1 MSVWPDTLS
10 LVLLAGGDRRNMSIT
25 FGVGAG
31 SILQATLLANNRAI
45 RIGAIHRLDFHEAV
59 VLTHDKW
66 KFDAGGIPQHSFLL
80 ATARDADRPGD
91 DDEVLLLRVEGTAP
105 LSLESDLLAV
115 REESLR
121 DALSRADDPS
131 PSVVLDHRM
140 DPFTQ
145 NRASF
150 TGLKCRVLGTFYEDV
165 VDGNSQL
172 IFGADVD
179 NFYATS
185 TYRVL
190 KPTGAGLSAIASYLK
205 PDSEPGDLVRLGVV
219 RYSATRRRARAAN
232 QADSAVNVRIQD
244 FIGHKTAL
252 LGMTRSGKSNTAK
265 IIIAK
270 TFIASEQRRTEG
282 KSPIGQ
288 LIFDPQGEYANA
300 NVQDESAIAG
310 LGADHVRIYKFG
322 ADGAESH
329 VRPLAINFF
338 DLNQI
343 GTAQGLISSTLSQQS
358 GSGYVQDFIAT
369 DFTGGN
375 DSQNFSARN
384 HASRGRLG
392 LYATLIRAGFRPP
405 TGFQVNVSMK
415 RQFANE
421 VATAIGAQPFAAAQS
436 GYVNIPA
443 TDVVGAVLKIAELR
457 EDGDLNATEF
467 GRETPWTSTEA
478 MATGRSSSGSGKVR
492 GYLNLIP
499 MRVFH
504 DPAVKDDVAEDIY
517 QELLEGRIIIV
528 DLHIG
533 SEKVI
538 QTMSETIT
546 EHLLERHTG
555 VFTAGH
561 EPGHIQVM
569 LEEAHNLFASDR
581 YKNDADVWV
590 RLAKEAAK
598 LKIGMLYATQEVTGV
613 AHQVKANT
621 ANWVV
626 AHLNNRQELN
636 ELAKFY
642 DFGSYS
648 DAILASEDRG
658 FVRLKTLS
666 SPFIVPVQIERYAQA
681 LIDEAKAVAAGS

>member
-1 MSVWPDTLS
+1 
-10 LVLLAGGDRRNMSIT
+10 MSIS

-31 SILQATLLANNRAI
+31 TLLQQTLLADDRAI
-45 RIGAIHRLDFHEAV
+45 RVGAIHRLDFLEAV

-66 KFDAGGIPQHSFLL
+66 KLDAGGIPRYSFLL
-80 ATARDADRPGD
+80 ATARDAAQPGD

-121 DALSRADDPS
+121 DALSRAEDPS
-131 PSVVLDHRM
+131 PSIVLDRHL
-140 DPFTQ
+140 DPFTR

-150 TGLKCRVLGTFYEDV
+150 TGLKCRVLGTFYEDT
-165 VDGNSQL
+165 VDGQSRL
-172 IFGADVD
+172 VFGADVD

-190 KPTGAGLSAIASYLK
+190 KPLGEGLSAIASYLR
-205 PDSEPGDLVRLGVV
+205 PDSVDGDFVRLGAV
-219 RYSATRRRARAAN
+219 RYSATRRRAQAAG
-232 QADSAVNVRIQD
+232 QDDAAVNVQIQD

-270 TFIASEQRRTEG
+270 TFIASQQRLHQG
-282 KSPIGQ
+282 KTPIGQ

-322 ADGAESH
+322 ADGNEGAH
-329 VRPLAINFF
+329 VKPLAVNFF
-338 DLNQI
+338 DVKQI
-343 GTAQGLISSTLSQQS
+343 GTVQGLIAATLSQQ
-358 GSGYVQDFIAT
+358 GSAGYVADFAAT
-369 DFTGGN
+369 DFAGGA
-375 DSQNFSARN
+375 DPSDFSSKN

-392 LYATLIRAGFRPP
+392 LYAALIRAGFRRPSN
-405 TGFQVNVSMK
+405 FSVDVSMK
-415 RQFANE
+415 REFAD
-421 VATAIGAQPFAAAQS
+421 AITQELQIAALPAS
-436 GYVNIPA
+436 SKKGYV
-443 TDVVGAVLKIAELR
+443 VVPGHEVEKVVLKIAEMR
-457 EDGDLNATEF
+457 ENDVQAAKDF
-467 GRETPWTSTEA
+467 GRELPWTTTEA
-478 MATGRSSSGSGKVR
+478 MATGKSSSNSGRVR

-499 MRVFH
+499 MRAFH
-504 DPAVKDDVAEDIY
+504 DPAVNDDVAEEIY
-517 QELLEGRIIIV
+517 QELVRGRIVIV

-533 SEKVI
+533 SDKVI
-538 QTMSETIT
+538 RTLSETIT

-555 VFTAGH
+555 VFTSGE

-569 LEEAHNLFASDR
+569 LEEAHNLFSSKAYD
-581 YKNDADVWV
+581 NDQDVWV

-598 LKIGMLYATQEVTGV
+598 LKIGMIYATQEVTGV
-613 AHQVKANT
+613 AHQVKSNT

-636 ELAKFY
+636 ELSKFY
-642 DFGSYS
+642 DFGSYA

-666 SPFIVPVQIERYAQA
+666 SPFIVPVQIERYAKA
-681 LIDEAKAVAAGS
+681 LIDEAKASASAGGA